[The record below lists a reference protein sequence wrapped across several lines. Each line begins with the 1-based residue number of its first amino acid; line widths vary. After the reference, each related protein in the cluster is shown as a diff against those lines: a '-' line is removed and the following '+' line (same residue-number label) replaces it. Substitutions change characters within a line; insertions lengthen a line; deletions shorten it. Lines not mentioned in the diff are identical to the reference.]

1 MAELFTIGEISR
13 LFNVNIR
20 TLRYY
25 DNIGL
30 LKPEYTNP
38 QSGYR
43 YYSVNQFELLNTIKY
58 LRALDVSIEDI
69 KYFIESRDID
79 NIINI
84 LDIHKKNIE
93 QECIKLQIIEQ
104 KINNRLK
111 QIKDALNT
119 NYGVI
124 EEKYIEKEQ

>member
-30 LKPEYTNP
+30 LKPEYVNP

-69 KYFIESRDID
+69 KYFI
-79 NIINI
+79 
-84 LDIHKKNIE
+84 
-93 QECIKLQIIEQ
+93 
-104 KINNRLK
+104 
-111 QIKDALNT
+111 
-119 NYGVI
+119 
-124 EEKYIEKEQ
+124 